1 MRLERIYHPMDL
13 QQCPVYILDRVI
25 FEMSLSP
32 SGKRDVQVSR
42 HARALVTVR
51 GPTALYQYLQFD
63 SVLDLIPLIRST
75 RIFTRVE
82 YEPDGTIIRHQ
93 FFLLARSDAM
103 HMHALRFHFGLMSY
117 SPIKTLLNVWRYKLD
132 RPRAHVRR
140 HARLLLPILLRL

>member
-82 YEPDGTIIRHQ
+82 YEPDGTSSDTN
-93 FFLLARSDAM
+93 FFTRS
-103 HMHALRFHFGLMSY
+103 
-117 SPIKTLLNVWRYKLD
+117 
-132 RPRAHVRR
+132 VRR
-140 HARLLLPILLRL
+140 HAYACTPFPFWIDELQSDQDFAKCVEI